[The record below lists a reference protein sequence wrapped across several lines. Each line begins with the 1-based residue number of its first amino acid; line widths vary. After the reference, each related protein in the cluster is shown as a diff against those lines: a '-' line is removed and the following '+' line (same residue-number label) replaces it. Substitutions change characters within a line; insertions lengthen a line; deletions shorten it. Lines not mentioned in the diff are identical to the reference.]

1 MSGQPTGNGGK
12 QETDECCG
20 NAACR
25 VAPERCNPGRL
36 FAPHCHL
43 IDTDHWGASG
53 MENSNQK
60 ATGRPGCGRPGP
72 MPAVLLC
79 GVLLAACS
87 GGQGD
92 GVGAQQS
99 APVSG
104 STAAVQQ
111 STGDLGTATAAATAA
126 FSFTGT
132 AGFETGLVK
141 LITIDGRLK
150 GGADVTV
157 NWGDRVSSDALY
169 ANCTGLLNRTDCEIW
184 GTHLYHQP
192 GTYHVAVTYTLEKL
206 LPSQE
211 QPETVTATGHIAP
224 LGDFVVVGI
233 GDSYYSGEGTPLHRR
248 SLLDRSNTALWNE
261 PSANYFTGSLGPKID
276 SNGTEFIT
284 EDGINTCHRSQI
296 SGSLLTAQTIRANG
310 NAVTFVHMACSGAKM
325 GNGPKDEVP
334 PVGSGA
340 MVRDTT
346 KFINEQL
353 DWVRTR
359 VPRIDALLMSAGGN
373 NVGFADTIGA
383 CLCLNKE
390 PGTFCEAELE
400 GRGFCSAVD
409 ENGDSEIQDQIDAD
423 FAALPGLYAGI
434 ADDIQCRSRS
444 LGSDFIGHLCT
455 KVQYRA
461 EDTLRDGE
469 TAVAL
474 VGASHS
480 GQDGKTIVTVDGK
493 VESAGGC
500 HNFLLDATDVA
511 HPMLALRKVEK
522 PDDACG
528 LFETGHSNSEPF
540 GETLYVRGGFDGWSR
555 VPDWNRRFIN
565 MGDGTLQAEFVLPAM
580 GTGPW
585 PFKVAGL
592 EEPQVPGITLIN
604 HYPDVTRNAE
614 GDTPSWDETVA
625 CTGFLIAPSE
635 WDFLQQQLVLRLHR
649 AIGDAATQYG
659 WYQIDVPEFER
670 HGYCVADDD
679 ARWMVRAG
687 ESFIW
692 QGDKS
697 GSAHPNAAGHR
708 YYSRQMYA
716 QLEAHNPPRSH
727 AVATTASGAAYE
739 FGTVATEDVDV
750 SLTAENPLR
759 QSGLERT
766 YYSVGEPMCTAES
779 AVAGA
784 CTEYTGPITVG
795 SSGVHRVSF
804 FSTNAGA
811 TPETRV
817 WPVTVVIDKDP
828 PEMTCSAAPGQLW
841 PPNGRLVD
849 VVLQVTAVDATSG
862 PAPFSLVGVSDSEE
876 KAAEDVVGFVV
887 GTDDTSGQLRARR
900 QGNGP
905 GRTYTFTYESADA
918 FGNRATCDTEVRVPH
933 DQSPASTTP

>member
-1 MSGQPTGNGGK
+1 MKQSDLTMTG
-12 QETDECCG
+12 
-20 NAACR
+20 R
-25 VAPERCNPGRL
+25 VARG
-36 FAPHCHL
+36 H
-43 IDTDHWGASG
+43 
-53 MENSNQK
+53 
-60 ATGRPGCGRPGP
+60 TGR
-72 MPAVLLC
+72 MSWLLLSAWL
-79 GVLLAACS
+79 VAACS
-87 GGQGD
+87 GGQGGD
-92 GVGAQQS
+92 AGTPPSEDAAGSAANSQQAAGGS
-99 APVSG
+99 A
-104 STAAVQQ
+104 TAA
-111 STGDLGTATAAATAA
+111 SAATAA
-126 FSFTGT
+126 FSFGGT

-141 LITIDGRLK
+141 LVQIDGRLK

-184 GTHLYHQP
+184 GTHLYHQA
-192 GTYHVAVTYTLEKL
+192 GTYHVEVTFTLEKA
-206 LPSQE
+206 LPWQE
-211 QPETVTATGHIAP
+211 HPETVTATGHIAP
-224 LGDFVVVGI
+224 IGDFVVVSI
-233 GDSYYSGEGTPLHRR
+233 GDSYYSGEGTPLHPR

-261 PSANYFTGSLGPKID
+261 PSANYFTGSLGPKVD
-276 SNGTEFIT
+276 GNGNEFFT
-284 EDGINTCHRSQI
+284 DDGGINTCHRSQI
-296 SGSLLTAQTIRANG
+296 SGSLLTASTIRTNG

-325 GNGPKDEVP
+325 GNGDKDEVP
-334 PVGSGA
+334 PGGGA
-340 MVRDTT
+340 RVRDTT

-390 PGTFCEAELE
+390 PGTYCEAELE

-409 ENGDSEIQDQIDAD
+409 ENGDSEVQDQIDED
-423 FAALPGLYAGI
+423 FAALPDLYAGI

-444 LGSDFIGHLCT
+444 LGSDFIGHLCA

-461 EDTLRDGE
+461 EGTLRDDE
-469 TAVAL
+469 AAVPL
-474 VGASHS
+474 VDASLP
-480 GQDGKTIVTVDGK
+480 GQDGKTIMTRDGQ

-500 HNFLLDATDVA
+500 HNFLLDATDAA
-511 HPMLALRKVEK
+511 HPMLSLRRVDK

-528 LFETGHSNSEPF
+528 LFETGFSNSQPF
-540 GETLYVRGGFDGWSR
+540 GEILYVRGGFDGWNR

-565 MGDGTLQAEFVLPAM
+565 MGDGTLQAEFVLPAT

-604 HYPDVTRNAE
+604 HYPDVTRNADGE
-614 GDTPSWDETVA
+614 TPSWDETVA
-625 CTGFLIAPSE
+625 CTGFFIAPSE
-635 WDFLQQQLVLRLHR
+635 WDFLQQQLVVRLHR
-649 AIGDAATQYG
+649 AIDDAATQYD

-687 ESFIW
+687 ESFVW

-716 QLEAHNPPRSH
+716 QLEAHNPPRTH
-727 AVATTASGAAYE
+727 AAATTASGAAYE
-739 FGTVATEDVDV
+739 FGEVVTEDVEV
-750 SLTAENPLR
+750 ALTAENPLR

-766 YYSVGEPMCTAES
+766 YYAVDEPMCTAET
-779 AVAGA
+779 ALAGA
-784 CTEYTGPITVG
+784 CAEYTGPITVG

-804 FSTNAGA
+804 YSTNSGA

-828 PEMTCSAAPGQLW
+828 PEMTCSATPDQLW
-841 PPNGRLVD
+841 PPNGWLVD
-849 VVLQVTAVDATSG
+849 IELQVTAVDARSG
-862 PAPFSLVGVSDSEE
+862 PAPYTLTEVRDSEGN
-876 KAAEDVVGFVV
+876 AAVDVVGFDT
-887 GTDDTSGQLRARR
+887 GTDDTSGQLRSRR
-900 QGNGP
+900 QGSGP
-905 GRTYTFTYESADA
+905 GREYTFTYESADA
-918 FGNRATCDTEVRVPH
+918 FGNLGTCSVVVRVPH
-933 DQSPASTTP
+933 DQRP